1 MLGKCSN
8 LHQLCIHVVK
18 YIATNCIYQN
28 QRKLFVFLM
37 FLQNWKKRKLSIAR
51 SLLEQQKASVTSPM
65 KVTIGPETIVITNLC
80 HYRHFHHHHIPLWV
94 MEASKLWIFCFEGEE
109 KNVEQ
114 VWKKIR
120 FYKKCNC
127 IWRFKLDMQDLLT
140 EMNKNGSLFTPRYVR
155 KIIQISPWPLRF
167 LRSDPWDIG
176 KLGVDGQGPSSF
188 SVPRPLHTSLTS
200 SSSSHYLST
209 FISPTLSSSSSR
221 IVIKPVFYGK
231 IN

>member
-1 MLGKCSN
+1 
-8 LHQLCIHVVK
+8 
-18 YIATNCIYQN
+18 
-28 QRKLFVFLM
+28 
-37 FLQNWKKRKLSIAR
+37 
-51 SLLEQQKASVTSPM
+51 M

-80 HYRHFHHHHIPLWV
+80 HYRHYHYHHIPLWV

-209 FISPTLSSSSSR
+209 STLSSSPTSSSR
-221 IVIKPVFYGK
+221 IVINQCFMEKSIRHWFVTIYLFIIVNIMFPWIVTPIVTRWGVSGSLWFRLPQHYQMM
-231 IN
+231 NCPTASS